1 MSPGLRKFAL
11 TAHITASVG
20 WFGAVAGFLA
30 LAIAG
35 LKSQDAQT
43 VRAAYLA
50 MDLTAWYVILPLSLA
65 TVLSGLAQSL
75 GTAWGLFRH
84 YWVVIKFLIAI
95 FATIFLLLHMRPIGH
110 LAEVVSRTTLANG
123 ELAGMRIQ
131 LVANA
136 GAALVVLLVAM
147 ALSVY
152 KPQGL
157 TAYGWRKRQEE
168 RGNSQQ

>member
-1 MSPGLRKFAL
+1 M
-11 TAHITASVG
+11 VG
-20 WFGAVAGFLA
+20 
-30 LAIAG
+30 
-35 LKSQDAQT
+35 
-43 VRAAYLA
+43 AAYLA
-50 MDLTAWYVILPLSLA
+50 MDFMAWYVILPLSFA
-65 TVLSGLAQSL
+65 SVLSGIIQSL

-110 LAEVVSRTTLANG
+110 LADVVAQATLANG
-123 ELAGMRIQ
+123 EFSGMRIQ

-136 GAALVVLLVAM
+136 GAALVALLVAT

-157 TAYGWRKRQEE
+157 TRYGWRKQQERE
-168 RGNSQQ
+168 ISQG